1 MSAVSSSNGIGGTVL
16 SDSTMQSVSWAPLG
30 SPLATITGE
39 VEVGT
44 SKEGDVGVCREFIN
58 Q

>member
-1 MSAVSSSNGIGGTVL
+1 MSSSNGIGGTVL